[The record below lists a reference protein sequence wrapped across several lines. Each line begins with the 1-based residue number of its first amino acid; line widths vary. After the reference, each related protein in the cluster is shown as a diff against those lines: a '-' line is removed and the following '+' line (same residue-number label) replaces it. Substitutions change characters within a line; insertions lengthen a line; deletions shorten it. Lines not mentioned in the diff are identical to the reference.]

1 MWDRYG
7 GGYKGFALE
16 YDLRNCIFK
25 YNKLNLNVNLFP
37 IMYTDQR
44 PDVTLDE
51 GNIHMNFLSKPEIK
65 YGLNIFAHT
74 FI

>member
-16 YDLRNCIFK
+16 YDLRNCIFR
-25 YNKLNLNVNLFP
+25 YNKLSLNVNLFP

-44 PDVTLDE
+44 SDVTLYE
-51 GNIHMNFLSKPEIK
+51 GNIHTYEFLKQDGDKRWFEH
-65 YGLNIFAHT
+65 L
-74 FI
+74 